1 MKSRI
6 LQMMRNGA
14 IGVLCQI
21 VVLIMNFITRR
32 IFLEHLSIT
41 YLGYNGLF
49 TNILGALNLAE
60 LGVGTALTYKFYKP
74 IAEHNSEQVS
84 ILLAVYKKIYNRIGY
99 FVLIAGGLI
108 SPFVPYFIK
117 DSSGSNKQYI
127 ILLFIIQLLGTAT
140 TYFFSYKRT
149 IFFASQRDY
158 VCSTADMVANLLFS
172 IIKILFIILF
182 ENYLIYLV
190 LQVLQNYASNFY
202 ISCKCKKQYPEYQ
215 LPENRGMEIKN
226 KIANT
231 RIDVYK
237 NIKNVF
243 LGKFAIYIFISTD
256 NILISKFV
264 GITSV
269 GLLSNYSLIT
279 STITT
284 FINKLLDPVQAGFG
298 NLLNNKSEENRCEQL
313 YYNFQ
318 FLQCFIGIMVASG
331 VATLINPMIGLYF
344 GDQYCMNYSIVI
356 ILSINLYLDILQRPS
371 CNYINALGLFNYDKV
386 ISLVGALTNIILSL
400 IFVQYL
406 GVIGVLLG
414 TTFSQ
419 ILFLIFRSYY
429 VVCRYMK
436 TKLFRFYIIIC
447 EFTLIGIL
455 ITGIFGKIVSLI
467 KFNYFTLLFTALGC
481 IISDMI
487 IVAVLFRKTEEFRY
501 FLNVVKRFKNNAIR
515 VVGRE

>member
-6 LQMMRNGA
+6 LKMIRNGA

-21 VVLIMNFITRR
+21 VVLLLNFITRR

-60 LGVGTALTYKFYKP
+60 LGIGTALTYKFYKP
-74 IAEHNSEQVS
+74 IAEHNAEQVS
-84 ILLAVYKKIYNRIGY
+84 ILLAVYKKIYNQIGC
-99 FVLIAGGLI
+99 FVLVVGGLI

-117 DSSGSNKQYI
+117 DSSDVKSQYI

-140 TYFFSYKRT
+140 TYFFSYRRT

-158 VCSTADMVANLLFS
+158 VCSTADMVANIIFS
-172 IIKILFIILF
+172 VIKVLSIILF

-190 LQVLQNYASNFY
+190 LQVLQNFASNFY
-202 ISCKCKKQYPEYQ
+202 ISCTCKKQYPEYQ
-215 LPENRGMEIKN
+215 LSKNRGLELRNRIEG
-226 KIANT
+226 T
-231 RIDVYK
+231 CIDVYK

-243 LGKFAIYIFISTD
+243 LGKFAIYIFTSTD

-269 GLLSNYSLIT
+269 GLLSNYSLVI

-298 NLLNNKSEENRCEQL
+298 NLLNTKSEESRNEQL

-318 FLQCFIGIMVASG
+318 FMQCFIGMIVASG
-331 VATLINPMIGLYF
+331 VATLINPMIGMYF
-344 GDQYCMNYSIVI
+344 GKEYCINYSIVI

-386 ISLVGALTNIILSL
+386 ISFAGALTNIILSL
-400 IFVQYL
+400 IFVHYL

-414 TTFSQ
+414 TTISQ
-419 ILFLIFRSYY
+419 TLFLILRSYY

-436 TKLFRFYIIIC
+436 SKLFKFYKIIC

-455 ITGIFGKIVSLI
+455 LAGIFGKIVSLI
-467 KFNYFTLLFTALGC
+467 KFNYFILFFTAFVF

-487 IVAVLFRKTEEFRY
+487 IVTVLFRKTEEFRY
-501 FLNVVKRFKNNAIR
+501 FVDIVKRFKNKATQNGANI
-515 VVGRE
+515 